1 MTQLMIAASIA
12 ATKLYGYRIAA
23 RKGNG
28 VWYVVLP
35 PHPQRAALAAAF
47 EAAHVLV
54 LAEIRQG

>member
-1 MTQLMIAASIA
+1 MNELMVAASVA
-12 ATKLYGYRIAA
+12 ATKLYGYTVAA
-23 RKGNG
+23 RKSGG

-47 EAAHVLV
+47 EAAKVVV